1 MWTRQGTEK
10 MVHPTFGMLLS
21 HSLPVQRRKVKAWT
35 ALLKKRSTRPI
46 NQNGESFPEIDD
58 FYKESGSLFLLRR
71 LRMGLVIPSLLPMPN
86 PNTRRSEYSTK
97 GAKKK
102 GFRTW
107 LRSLAWSP
115 SRKCRNWSF
124 SFRLFSCIKSNV
136 VFFLWV
142 WIRFQNLKSN

>member
-1 MWTRQGTEK
+1 

-21 HSLPVQRRKVKAWT
+21 HSLPVQKLEESKGLDCFAQEKINP
-35 ALLKKRSTRPI
+35 ANQSD

-97 GAKKK
+97 GAK
-102 GFRTW
+102 
-107 LRSLAWSP
+107 
-115 SRKCRNWSF
+115 
-124 SFRLFSCIKSNV
+124 RLP
-136 VFFLWV
+136 
-142 WIRFQNLKSN
+142 NLVA